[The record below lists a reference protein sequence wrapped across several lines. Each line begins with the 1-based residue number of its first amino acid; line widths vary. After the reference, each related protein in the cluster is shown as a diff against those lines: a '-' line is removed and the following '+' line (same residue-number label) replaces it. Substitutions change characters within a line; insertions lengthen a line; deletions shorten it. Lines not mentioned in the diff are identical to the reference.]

1 MCFVICHANNQPQ
14 SCWKRNGRLIGKEL
28 ETNTRDVSQGY
39 ITLIKSP
46 SMPGV
51 IKVESTIPEG
61 LCHIG
66 DAILAHDVEGE
77 VAGTGHDAGIVADAA
92 FVFVA
97 GDIADIV
104 VAVVDAPMASD
115 GGGPIVCGE
124 AGRGGDVICDIAASQ
139 RWLHRP
145 VAVE

>member
-1 MCFVICHANNQPQ
+1 MRFVICHANNQPQ

-28 ETNTRDVSQGY
+28 ETNTRDVSQGC
-39 ITLIKSP
+39 ITLIRSP

-61 LCHIG
+61 LCHVG
-66 DAILAHDVEGE
+66 DAVPTHDVDGE
-77 VAGTGHDAGIVADAA
+77 AASAGHDAGIVASAA

-104 VAVVDAPMASD
+104 VAVLDTPYKK
-115 GGGPIVCGE
+115 PLTI
-124 AGRGGDVICDIAASQ
+124 
-139 RWLHRP
+139 
-145 VAVE
+145 